1 MAVIPFSESEAAKK
15 IANFKLP
22 RYCELTNFPIVMRQL
37 VAILDEYMSVFPVPG
52 EEKLITQTMINSYV
66 RNRMIKAPVNKE
78 YNREHIMYLIAIG
91 ILKQV
96 LSISDVMKILEM
108 QNEQYPYEVAYEF
121 FCIEVEDALKVTF
134 DTRSFANFN
143 HQPTVI
149 TPLTEVVRSA
159 VLAFA
164 NRIYVKQSIWYLE
177 NQKKSKKKN

>member
-1 MAVIPFSESEAAKK
+1 MAVIPFSESKIAKQ

-22 RYCELTNFPIVMRQL
+22 RYNELTNFPIVMRQL
-37 VAILDEYMSVFPVPG
+37 VSILDKYMSVFPVPG

-66 RNRMIKAPVNKE
+66 RNKMLKPPVNKE

-108 QNEQYPYEVAYEF
+108 QIQQYSFEVAYEF

-143 HQPTVI
+143 HQPTVV

-164 NRIYVKQSIWYLE
+164 NKIYVKQSIWYIE
-177 NQKKSKKKN
+177 NQKKTKKG